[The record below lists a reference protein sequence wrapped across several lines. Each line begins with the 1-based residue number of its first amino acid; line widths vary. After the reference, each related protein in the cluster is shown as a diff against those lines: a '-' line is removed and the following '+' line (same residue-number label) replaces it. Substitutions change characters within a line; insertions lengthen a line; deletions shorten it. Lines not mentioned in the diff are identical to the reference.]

1 MKKINLTDIFIWVI
15 SAELVGV
22 LSALL
27 SGGFSDFYDRYIQ
40 PPLLPPSWLFPVVW
54 TILYALMGF
63 SAYLVYS
70 SDGSRSEKSKALR
83 AYIIQLALN
92 FSWSIIF
99 FRFEALWLAVI
110 VIIALLAAVIVMTVR
125 FYRIVPLAGYL
136 NIPYIIW
143 LAFASYLNIAAALL
157 NT

>member
-1 MKKINLTDIFIWVI
+1 MKKRNLTDILIWVI

-54 TILYALMGF
+54 TILYALMGY
-63 SAYLVYS
+63 SAYLICS
-70 SDGSRSEKSKALR
+70 SEGGAKEKSAAIK
-83 AYIIQLALN
+83 AYIVQLALN

-99 FRFEALWLAVI
+99 FRFEALWLAFG

-143 LAFASYLNIAAALL
+143 VTFASYLNLAAALL
-157 NT
+157 NA